1 MVGNILYIEDELFFS
16 DTISRKLEGVGFTV
30 VTAPEGEVGL
40 DAAQKQHFDLI
51 LLDLI
56 LPKMDGF
63 EVLKKLKEDAKTK
76 HVPVVVLSNLSSDEN
91 KRRGEVLGADR
102 FYVKVN
108 CEPKE
113 IVAMA
118 QEFLKNKTVSPARK

>member
-30 VTAPEGEVGL
+30 VTAPDGEVGL